1 MLLLYNMVRNLIS
14 CPFPHCSDVV
24 GWPTVE
30 CDCSLE
36 PAEIVYY
43 KSYREMKQELKSKCA
58 QEEARKSQIISWQAL
73 RKDSKND
80 KEDNDDEGE
89 NDGKDGKAE

>member
-43 KSYREMKQELKSKCA
+43 KSYRDETRVKDVNVLKK
-58 QEEARKSQIISWQAL
+58 KL
-73 RKDSKND
+73 
-80 KEDNDDEGE
+80 E
-89 NDGKDGKAE
+89 NLKASLGKR